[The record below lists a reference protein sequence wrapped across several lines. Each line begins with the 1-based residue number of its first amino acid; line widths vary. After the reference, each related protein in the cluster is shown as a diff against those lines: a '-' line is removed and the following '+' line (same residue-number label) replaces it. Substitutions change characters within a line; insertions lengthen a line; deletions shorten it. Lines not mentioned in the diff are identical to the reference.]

1 VYFLYKSFNRLK
13 ISRMCLYY
21 IIFISVCYV
30 KILKLTRLHVGHCR
44 YICTSY
50 IESLFLANRMLTELR
65 NVWVNSVNG
74 NNGINTGIM
83 VFLWEQTDMFFL
95 ENGLSGSGK

>member
-1 VYFLYKSFNRLK
+1 VFVLHNFHFSL
-13 ISRMCLYY
+13 LH
-21 IIFISVCYV
+21 V
-30 KILKLTRLHVGHCR
+30 KILKLTRLHVGHFR

-74 NNGINTGIM
+74 NNGIQE
-83 VFLWEQTDMFFL
+83 LWYFYGNRQIIDLL
-95 ENGLSGSGK
+95 ENGLYGSGK